1 MRVCTSAID
10 WQCCWLNP
18 TWRPVSWQHWCH
30 KSGQGLECMSDWE
43 PERDRQKKGV
53 CAFLSVLCVLSVY
66 MCVCVC
72 VCGLVWVSASQPAG
86 QPARVLC
93 MPKEPLYQL
102 GEPGARLPPHTLWPS
117 HYCSP
122 PRPAQ
127 STATCYQINII
138 SHQGQHVIPPL
149 RGQTTHVV
157 RRHQA
162 QTVGRQSC
170 ISFSSLHVRLLH
182 VY

>member
-1 MRVCTSAID
+1 MTESQREID
-10 WQCCWLNP
+10 RRKKYVHFCLCC
-18 TWRPVSWQHWCH
+18 VYY
-30 KSGQGLECMSDWE
+30 
-43 PERDRQKKGV
+43 
-53 CAFLSVLCVLSVY
+53 LSICVYVF
-66 MCVCVC
+66 VCVAQRGC
-72 VCGLVWVSASQPAG
+72 QPASQPAG
-86 QPARVLC
+86 QPARVFC

-102 GEPGARLPPHTLWPS
+102 GEPGARSPPHTLWPS

-157 RRHQA
+157 RRHQV

-170 ISFSSLHVRLLH
+170 ISFCSLHVRLLH
-182 VY
+182 IY